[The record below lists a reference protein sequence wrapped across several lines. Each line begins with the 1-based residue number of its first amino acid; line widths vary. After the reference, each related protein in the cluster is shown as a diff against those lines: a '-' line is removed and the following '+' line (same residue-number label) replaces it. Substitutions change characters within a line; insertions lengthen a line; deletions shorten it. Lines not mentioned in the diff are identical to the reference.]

1 MPPIRATIF
10 DLDGT
15 LVDSLPATVDAF
27 NAVVAPFLGTRLT
40 AKEVRG
46 VAGPNYRKI
55 LGNFLPADRVESGH
69 KQLLAEVLKKAGD
82 VRVFPGIAPL
92 LDDLQRRGCRLAIAT
107 LRDAESTSRILQAT
121 GLAARFESV
130 MSGAEAQGKGTGYA
144 VDPEALRALAGK
156 LGTAIGQTAYV
167 CDSTADVEA
176 GRKAGLTTAAV
187 CWGYQ
192 RREDLA
198 LSTPDYLFDPP

>member
-1 MPPIRATIF
+1 MTPIRAAIF

-55 LGNFLPADRVESGH
+55 LGNFLPADRVEAGH
-69 KQLLAEVLKKAGD
+69 RQLLGEVLKKAGD
-82 VRVFPGIAPL
+82 VHVFPGVPAL
-92 LDDLQRRGCRLAIAT
+92 LDDLTARGCRLAIAT
-107 LRDAESTSRILQAT
+107 LRDPESTARILEAT
-121 GLAARFESV
+121 GLAGRFEAV
-130 MSGAEAQGKGTGYA
+130 MSGTEAKGQGSGYA
-144 VDPEALRALAGK
+144 VDPLALKALATK
-156 LGTAIGQTAYV
+156 LGVAFAETAFV
-167 CDSTADVEA
+167 SDSTADVEV
-176 GRKAGLTTAAV
+176 GRAAGLRTAAV

-192 RREDLA
+192 RKEDLA
-198 LSTPDYLFDPP
+198 LSAPDYLFEPL